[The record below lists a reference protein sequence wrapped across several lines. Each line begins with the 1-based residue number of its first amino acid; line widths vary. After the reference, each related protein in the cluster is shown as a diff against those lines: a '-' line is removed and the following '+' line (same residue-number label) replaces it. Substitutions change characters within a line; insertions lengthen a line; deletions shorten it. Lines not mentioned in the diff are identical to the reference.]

1 MPTKSTS
8 SARFEAQRIG
18 PLTVTLPSGE
28 QIVLQDGEK
37 LALLLEEGGPP
48 TWRVVSDSTGAL

>member
-8 SARFEAQRIG
+8 SARFETRRSG
-18 PLTVTLPSGE
+18 PLTVTLPSGK
-28 QIVLQDGEK
+28 QIVLKDGEK
-37 LALLLEEGGPP
+37 LALLLEEGEPP